1 MTRDAKETASP
12 LGEGEPTG
20 AFTKGNFNAVKSG
33 LLMTK
38 VPSRPSTLANHIASS
53 VRFPIV
59 SLCNVLS
66 SGEVVKRHDQLR
78 FLEAVRGSGRADPA
92 HGAQRGEG
100 VEERLKICAID
111 RAFTLDPFPIL
122 RAAADDRFLAISHA
136 RETMNVVRL
145 ELENR
150 QFLPLQ
156 RIDPDLVKQLAVDR
170 HDERLFADSRID
182 VIALDFAEGQSQE
195 RMFAGRR
202 SPPCFLRRKS

>member
-1 MTRDAKETASP
+1 
-12 LGEGEPTG
+12 
-20 AFTKGNFNAVKSG
+20 
-33 LLMTK
+33 MTK
-38 VPSRPSTLANHIASS
+38 VPSRPSTLANHIASF

-66 SGEVVKRHDQLR
+66 SGEVVKVKTSCGCSKP
-78 FLEAVRGSGRADPA
+78 VRGRARADPA

-100 VEERLKICAID
+100 VEERLKVRGID

-122 RAAADDRFLAISHA
+122 RTAADERFLAISHA

-156 RIDPDLVKQLAVDR
+156 RIDPDLAQAAR
-170 HDERLFADSRID
+170 
-182 VIALDFAEGQSQE
+182 G
-195 RMFAGRR
+195 
-202 SPPCFLRRKS
+202 